1 MAKKQTFSDKVAN
14 KGTTEKNHI
23 MLIRTGRSA
32 KSGSL
37 RFYEEMIRIPD
48 GKNADS
54 FVKELLAKE
63 I

>member
-1 MAKKQTFSDKVAN
+1 MAKKQTFGDKVAN

-32 KSGSL
+32 KSGAL
-37 RFYEEMIRIPD
+37 RFFEEIVRVPD
-48 GKNADS
+48 GKNAAG

-63 I
+63 T